1 MDDPKHSKRNAM
13 NADIDRA
20 FARLY
25 TEANDF
31 ALWADQNGTD
41 YAVARLH
48 TALANYYKTT
58 EEQQ

>member
-1 MDDPKHSKRNAM
+1 M
-13 NADIDRA
+13 NTNLADIDRA

-31 ALWADQNGTD
+31 ALWAEHKGTD
-41 YAVARLH
+41 YAVARLDA
-48 TALANYYKTT
+48 ALANYYKAT

>member
-1 MDDPKHSKRNAM
+1 M
-13 NADIDRA
+13 NTNLADVDRA

-31 ALWADQNGTD
+31 ALWADQEGTD

-48 TALANYYKTT
+48 TALANYYKAT

>member
-1 MDDPKHSKRNAM
+1 M
-13 NADIDRA
+13 NADLADVDRA

-48 TALANYYKTT
+48 TALANYYKAT
-58 EEQQ
+58 EDQQ

>member
-1 MDDPKHSKRNAM
+1 M
-13 NADIDRA
+13 NTNLADIDRA

-31 ALWADQNGTD
+31 ALWADHKGTD

-48 TALANYYKTT
+48 TALDNYYKAT

>member
-1 MDDPKHSKRNAM
+1 M
-13 NADIDRA
+13 NANLADVDRA

-31 ALWADQNGTD
+31 ALWADLRGTD

-48 TALANYYKTT
+48 TALANYYKAT